1 MVKSTFK
8 LILNNCTLKLYLE
21 ASKRFKK
28 LLYKGDFENKHFQ
41 AYKKAFFENYNHIK
55 KGDFGMEDF
64 TDEYI
69 KTTEMI
75 CSILKIELPL

>member
-41 AYKKAFFENYNHIK
+41 AYKKAF
-55 KGDFGMEDF
+55 
-64 TDEYI
+64 
-69 KTTEMI
+69 
-75 CSILKIELPL
+75 LKITTISKKVILVWKTLQMNI